1 MVEGSVWGGVFE
13 MIMSFDLII
22 VVSIL
27 IFLMTFVNFGVSYN
41 LVGIYNLIRDAGFY
55 IVKELIFIV
64 SLIIVQRALVVGI
77 FNYVVEVEEL
87 EDFIL

>member
-64 SLIIVQRALVVGI
+64 SLIIV
-77 FNYVVEVEEL
+77 
-87 EDFIL
+87 

>member
-1 MVEGSVWGGVFE
+1 MIILMVEGSVWGGVFE

-27 IFLMTFVNFGVSYN
+27 IFLMMFVNFGVLYN
-41 LVGIYNLIRDAGFY
+41 LVGIYNLICDVGFY

-64 SLIIVQRALVVGI
+64 LLIIV
-77 FNYVVEVEEL
+77 
-87 EDFIL
+87 